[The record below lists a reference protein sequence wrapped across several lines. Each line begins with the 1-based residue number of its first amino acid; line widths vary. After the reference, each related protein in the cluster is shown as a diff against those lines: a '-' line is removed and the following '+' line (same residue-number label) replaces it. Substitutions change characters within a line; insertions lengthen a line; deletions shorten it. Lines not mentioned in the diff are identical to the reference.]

1 MSLAA
6 EPISPLLRTAS
17 RSVQRAVSELRRG
30 DLVMLQGGDDRVLLV
45 RAAEMADAPALALV
59 RQAAAQ
65 GGGGEPAL
73 VVTDKR
79 AIAAGLLTR
88 AVEPAQADP
97 MGAGTVV
104 IAPAPGPSSQGTS
117 GQGLTPDLVRLLADP
132 TRPGHATPGI
142 TPIVRPFP
150 SAEGEALL
158 LVKLARLLP
167 AVVVAEV
174 PAARAAEVAARNDLL
189 TVRGAD
195 VQAYQAA
202 GESTLRQVV
211 EASVPLLDAEDTRLI
226 AFRAPDGGVE
236 HLAILIGNPDPAQPV
251 LARLHSECFTGDL
264 LGSLRCDCG
273 AQLRGAI
280 REIAAQGSGVVLYLA
295 QEGRNIGLMNKLRA
309 YRLQDAGVDTV
320 DANLMVGFEADER
333 TYLPAATMLKALG
346 FTAVRLMTNN
356 PDKLS
361 QLARWGVQ
369 VVDRVPH
376 IFPANGHNIAYLRT
390 KAEKA
395 GHLL

>member
-30 DLVMLQGGDDRVLLV
+30 DLVMLQGGDGRALLL

-65 GGGGEPAL
+65 GGAGEPTL

-79 AIAAGLLTR
+79 AIAAGLLAQ

-97 MGAGTVV
+97 TGAGTVV
-104 IAPAPGPSSQGTS
+104 IAPAP
-117 GQGLTPDLVRLLADP
+117 GLTPDLVRLLADP
-132 TRPGHATPGI
+132 TRPGHATLDI
-142 TPIVRPFP
+142 TPTVRPFP

-174 PAARAAEVAARNDLL
+174 PATRAAEVAARNDLL

-346 FTAVRLMTNN
+346 FHAVRLMTNN

>member
-17 RSVQRAVSELRRG
+17 RSVQRVVSELRRG
-30 DLVMLQGGDDRVLLV
+30 DLVMLQGGDGRALLV

-79 AIAAGLLTR
+79 AIAAGLLTQ

-104 IAPAPGPSSQGTS
+104 IAPAPGPSNKGTS

-132 TRPGHATPGI
+132 TRPGHATLDI

-346 FTAVRLMTNN
+346 FHAVRLMTNN

>member
-30 DLVMLQGGDDRVLLV
+30 DLVMLQGGDGRALLL

-79 AIAAGLLTR
+79 AIAAGLLTH

-104 IAPAPGPSSQGTS
+104 IAPAPGTS
-117 GQGLTPDLVRLLADP
+117 GQGLSPDLVRLLADP
-132 TRPGHATPGI
+132 TRPGHATLDI
-142 TPIVRPFP
+142 TPAIRPFP

-174 PAARAAEVAARNDLL
+174 PAARAAEVAERNDLL

-195 VQAYQAA
+195 IQAYQAA

-356 PDKLS
+356 PDKLT